1 MTFSAKNF
9 KHTTIFWLSR
19 ILFGFFCGFFFL
31 LPHTPYA
38 IGMMMIEWKLKLFV
52 LSHKNAIS
60 FNQRGALKLYNSVF
74 RLKITFLGL
83 QITRYLFLLG
93 FCAVEVFISS
103 LGSSFYDHG
112 GYN

>member
-1 MTFSAKNF
+1 M
-9 KHTTIFWLSR
+9 
-19 ILFGFFCGFFFL
+19 
-31 LPHTPYA
+31 

-74 RLKITFLGL
+74 RLKITFRGL

-93 FCAVEVFISS
+93 FCAVKVFISS

>member
-1 MTFSAKNF
+1 
-9 KHTTIFWLSR
+9 
-19 ILFGFFCGFFFL
+19 
-31 LPHTPYA
+31 
-38 IGMMMIEWKLKLFV
+38 MMMIEWKLKVFV